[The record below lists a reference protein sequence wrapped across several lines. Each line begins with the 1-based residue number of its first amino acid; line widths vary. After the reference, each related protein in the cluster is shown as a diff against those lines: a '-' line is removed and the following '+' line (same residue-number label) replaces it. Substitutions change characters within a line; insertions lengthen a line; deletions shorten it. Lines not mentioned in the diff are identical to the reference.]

1 MSIRP
6 RIVNREASRLDVD
19 DLLRLGVH
27 AEAGGR
33 HDASGE
39 YCMDVKH
46 ITEQTLALTPW
57 QQLTVSVEHLSETLY
72 QTIIFFYR

>member
-39 YCMDVKH
+39 YCMDIKH
-46 ITEQTLALTPW
+46 ITEQTLALKPW
-57 QQLTVSVEHLSETLY
+57 QQLCQLNISRKLY
-72 QTIIFFYR
+72 IKL